1 MKLLPTIILLAVSLG
16 ACSQTNGP
24 DPDPAATMPPSNPT
38 PSSTPAAVPGP
49 ESTAREEFA
58 TFGAGCYWCVE
69 AVLEKLDGVEAV
81 TAGFMG
87 GAVANP
93 SYEQVCAGT
102 TGHAEVVHV
111 RFDPTRISY
120 ETLLEWFWKLHDPT
134 TLNQQGADEGTQ
146 YRSVVFFH
154 SPEQEATARASARR
168 AQERFL
174 APIVTEISPA
184 GAFYEAGADHQDF
197 YRNNP
202 RYGYCR
208 VVIQPKLQKLG
219 LEK

>member
-1 MKLLPTIILLAVSLG
+1 MKLLPTVILLTASLG
-16 ACSQTNGP
+16 ACSQANRP
-24 DPDPAATMPPSNPT
+24 DPDPAVTMPHDDPT
-38 PSSTPAAVPGP
+38 PSPAPTPGP
-49 ESTAREEFA
+49 EALAREEVA

-69 AVLEKLDGVEAV
+69 AVLEQLDGVQEV

-87 GAVANP
+87 GTVPNP
-93 SYEQVCAGT
+93 EYEQVCAGT

-134 TLNQQGADEGTQ
+134 TLNRQGADEGTQ

-154 SPEQEATARASARR
+154 SPEQEAAARASARR

-184 GAFYEAGADHQDF
+184 GPFFLAGADHQDF

-208 VVIQPKLQKLG
+208 IVIQPKLQKLG